1 VQAELSPAQQR
12 VLALGALTA
21 DPEADAFAGIVDRVV
36 DAAELLERA
45 VDEVRRL
52 AAMPAYGRVKLQLR
66 SIALQRLAR
75 IVEFAEEPLLAHW
88 T

>member
-1 VQAELSPAQQR
+1 
-12 VLALGALTA
+12 
-21 DPEADAFAGIVDRVV
+21 
-36 DAAELLERA
+36 
-45 VDEVRRL
+45 
-52 AAMPAYGRVKLQLR
+52 MPAYGRVKLQLR